1 MKRFIAAS
9 SSFFLLA
16 SMFAC
21 LIQPAW
27 ATRLAPE
34 LKVAVLAQF
43 PEAKI
48 RLDGAIETKEGRLYL
63 PLQPAVAKTSPDKT
77 AGGNSALDKTG
88 QTRPGQPAKT
98 VKNVT
103 APDKRIPEKS
113 VPDRASQDKVGADKT
128 QEKAGQDKTGAD
140 KKAIELREKFPAN
153 SETPDALFF
162 SNGWCF
168 LHVIKKGNFKTT
180 INSNSLPEKARK
192 ELFACKFVPD
202 LIVPENFAIP
212 RVMKP
217 LAGELSI
224 TILPEAVPK
233 PKSVATNAGDANATG
248 KGKVGESTAHGAVF
262 VSSPGS
268 GKITML
274 DDKTLDKLTEFP
286 TEGTPAGM
294 TVAEGRLYIADQG
307 KSRILVLDPRKR
319 QFLGQIDLTP
329 KSAPKGLASLPNG
342 KLIYA
347 SESAAGNV
355 DVIETETGKVLLKT
369 KVLAGPSKVVMAPNG
384 TLIIVLNPPSGQATL
399 ITTNNQ
405 KVAGVVKV
413 GANPTAVVFSPD
425 GAFAYVSNRVSNTVT
440 IIDVNKRQAVGNLE
454 TGAGPTGLAIT
465 RDGEKLFVANA
476 KDNSISIFDLLKRTK
491 LQDVKLP
498 LDVDFPSS
506 LFMMPD
512 GEHVLVSSASTDAV
526 GIFNV
531 TRAEFEKQPV
541 IGHTSDEM
549 LWLSLE

>member
-1 MKRFIAAS
+1 MKQFINAS
-9 SSFFLLA
+9 FVFRTFAMVLLWCLPA
-16 SMFAC
+16 S
-21 LIQPAW
+21 

-34 LKVAVLAQF
+34 LKSAVLGQF

-48 RLDGAIETKEGRLYL
+48 RLDGAVETKAGQLYL
-63 PLQPAVAKTSPDKT
+63 PLLPLAVKPPDK
-77 AGGNSALDKTG
+77 N
-88 QTRPGQPAKT
+88 AKA
-98 VKNVT
+98 VQV
-103 APDKRIPEKS
+103 
-113 VPDRASQDKVGADKT
+113 
-128 QEKAGQDKTGAD
+128 
-140 KKAIELREKFPAN
+140 REKFPVNA
-153 SETPDALFF
+153 EVPEAVFF
-162 SNGWCF
+162 SNGWCY
-168 LHVIKKGNFKTT
+168 LHVIKKGNLKTT
-180 INSNSLPEKARK
+180 ISSNALPEKARK
-192 ELFACKFVPD
+192 DLLACKFVPD
-202 LIVPENFAIP
+202 LIVPDNFALP

-217 LAGELSI
+217 LAGELAISV
-224 TILPEAVPK
+224 LPEAVPK
-233 PKSVATNAGDANATG
+233 AKTVGSGANADASG
-248 KGKVGESTAHGAVF
+248 GENSKPKETTAHGAVF
-262 VSSPGS
+262 VSSPGT

-307 KSRILVLDPRKR
+307 KSRILILDPKKR

-347 SESAAGNV
+347 SESAAGNI

-369 KVLAGPSKVVMAPNG
+369 KVQAGPSRVVMAPNG
-384 TLIIVLNPPSGQATL
+384 SLIIVLNPPSGQVTL

-413 GANPTAVVFSPD
+413 GANPNAVVFSKD

-440 IIDVNKRQAVGNLE
+440 IIDVAKRQAVGNLE
-454 TGAGPTGLAIT
+454 TGAGPTGVAISK
-465 RDGEKLFVANA
+465 DGERLFVANA
-476 KDNSISIFDLLKRTK
+476 KDNSISIFDIAKRAK
-491 LQDVKLP
+491 VQDVKLP

-506 LFMMPD
+506 LFLMPD

-526 GIFNV
+526 GFFNV
-531 TRAEFEKQPV
+531 TKMEFEKQPV